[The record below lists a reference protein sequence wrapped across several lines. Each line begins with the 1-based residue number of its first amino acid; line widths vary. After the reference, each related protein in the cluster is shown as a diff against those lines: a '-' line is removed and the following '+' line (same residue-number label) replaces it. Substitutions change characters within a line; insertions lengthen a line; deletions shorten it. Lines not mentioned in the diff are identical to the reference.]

1 MTRPPPLPPHPRASA
16 PSGASAL
23 DAVIPTDPLAA
34 ASCWIGIFSLM
45 LCALGVIGGPVA
57 IALGVMALRKRR
69 FAESR
74 YGRATSTAR
83 AWIGIATG
91 TAALVVGAFFW
102 ISTAGRA

>member
-1 MTRPPPLPPHPRASA
+1 MTRPPPLPPHA
-16 PSGASAL
+16 PSQAGASAL

-34 ASCWIGIFSLM
+34 ASCWVGIFSLL